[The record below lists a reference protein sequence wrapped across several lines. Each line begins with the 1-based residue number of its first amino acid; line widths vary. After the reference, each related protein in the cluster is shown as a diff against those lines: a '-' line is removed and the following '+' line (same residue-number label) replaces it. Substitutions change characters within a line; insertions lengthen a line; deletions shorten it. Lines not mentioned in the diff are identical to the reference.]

1 MISLDCAGFTYHGAV
16 QPALGRVRIQA
27 AAGSATA
34 VVGGAGSG
42 KTTAARL
49 LAGHLTGAGRFVGA
63 LRLDG
68 AELRFDGGADDPS
81 LDFARWS
88 EVVGF
93 VGQRPRAQL
102 SGVKDTVADELAY
115 ALENRGVPRDR
126 MVLEVRR
133 TAELLGIAELLPM
146 SPLKLSGGELQKTVI
161 AATVIAG
168 PRVLVLDEPM
178 SGLDAEARKSLA
190 ELLDVLLGEGLAL
203 VVAEQGLQGYA
214 SRAAQ
219 VAVLDG
225 GELVLEGR
233 WREVAASDRLA
244 GLPVKG
250 NPYAELA
257 RQAAGPGE
265 AWVGG
270 AGAGGAGAAGQDVPA
285 LPLTEPEALRFFGGL
300 RPAAGVLV
308 PPVRAAAPGPAG
320 SVPAHVPGSVPAQD
334 GPAATLRGVTFRYPP
349 PESAW
354 TGRVRRRPEPAAGRP
369 ALDGV
374 CLDVPRGRRTAVI
387 GANGAGKTTLLRHL
401 NGLAVP
407 QEGTVDVG
415 GLRTAGHPVG
425 ELARSVGYLF
435 QDADSQL
442 FQRTVQREVEFG
454 PRSQGASKA
463 EAAERAAAAL
473 ERCGLGA
480 VAGEHPFELSFSDRR
495 LVALASILA
504 AGPAIL
510 ALDEPT
516 VALDK
521 AGLSLLA
528 GLMREEAAAGR
539 AVVMVTHDLDF
550 AVAQCDDL
558 VLLRDGRLADRGPVL
573 DVVRRLFPGGEQP
586 PEGLAPPMLWKLA
599 EQLDLQPAALTNQ
612 AFLAALRSS

>member
-49 LAGHLTGAGRFVGA
+49 LAGHLTGAGRLVGA

-115 ALENRGVPRDR
+115 ALENRGVPRER
-126 MVLEVRR
+126 MVVQVRH
-133 TAELLGIAELLPM
+133 TAELLGIAELLPK
-146 SPLKLSGGELQKTVI
+146 SPLQLSGGELQKTVI
-161 AATVIAG
+161 AASVIAG

-190 ELLDVLLGEGLAL
+190 QLLDVLLGEGLAL

-214 SRAAQ
+214 PRAAQ

-225 GELVLEGR
+225 GKLVLEGS

-244 GLPVKG
+244 RLPVNG

-257 RQAAGPGE
+257 RQAAGL
-265 AWVGG
+265 GG
-270 AGAGGAGAAGQDVPA
+270 VGAGGARAAGPEAAALEAAA
-285 LPLTEPEALRFFGGL
+285 LPLTESEALRFFAGL
-300 RPAAGVLV
+300 RPAAGVRV
-308 PPVRAAAPGPAG
+308 RPVRAAAPGLAG
-320 SVPAHVPGSVPAQD
+320 SVPAHD

-349 PESAW
+349 PASAW
-354 TGRVRRRPEPAAGRP
+354 TGRVRRRSEPAAGRP

-374 CLDVPRGRRTAVI
+374 CLDIPRGRRTAVI

-425 ELARSVGYLF
+425 ELARCVGYLF

-454 PRSQGASKA
+454 LRSQGASKA

-504 AGPAIL
+504 AGPDVL

-573 DVVRRLFPGGEQP
+573 DVVQRLFPAGEQP
-586 PEGLAPPMLWKLA
+586 PEGLTAPLLWKLA
-599 EQLDLQPAALTNQ
+599 EQLDLQPAALTSE